1 MKNQKLFSKNR
12 RYIISLTNQLAKSG
26 EGSVWE
32 TNMGFLAK
40 IYHKPDRQKEDK
52 LKFMISSQP
61 DNPTS
66 RHNHNSL
73 AWPLD
78 ILEDSSGKFC
88 GFLMDKITGYQLP
101 LAFMPKS
108 RSQSIPGFN
117 WEYLHK
123 TASNLASSVHAI
135 HSKGYVIGDLKP
147 ENILFDKRALVSII
161 DVDSFQVS
169 DGIRVYRCGVGSTEF
184 TPPELIGIGD
194 LSQVDRNIHHDLFAL
209 SVIFYKLLFV
219 AHPYSGKWN
228 NSNKPEIQDLDER
241 IKQGYWPYSYSKFS
255 PVSRGPNYIPI
266 EIAHPALVSLFKRC
280 FNDGHRN
287 PKNRPTSME
296 WKKAFDVALQNLD
309 SCKIPTHKYSK
320 TYGKCY
326 WCETTKRYNRDTYF
340 PHQPVTP
347 ASNKSRTQS
356 SPPPQ
361 APAVKK
367 SPPINYSP
375 VPVTNNSPIVNLRP
389 LLCSIV
395 GIVLLGTTVNVIQS
409 FRAFTPTNMPISLK
423 PTEYQNPQKIPKQK
437 KPQPKSQK
445 SNKKP
450 SPKKFPNIPSKS
462 DQLSVNKN
470 VQKNSEK
477 PRESINNTKPSP
489 PSKSAI
495 NTTPSKVVDKKQETS
510 NSKSAK
516 NKMPDKLL
524 KVQANLPAS
533 IFPFPMKKCGESG
546 NPEFGKWYR
555 VLINSNSFTLDQVK
569 LKYCNDAFLRN
580 NENTRSKYI
589 QVASFRDK
597 KKADDL
603 ANVLQRELRNTEI
616 KISLN

>member
-40 IYHKPDRQKEDK
+40 VYHTPDKQKEEK
-52 LKFMISSQP
+52 LKFMINCQP

-88 GFLMDKITGYQLP
+88 GFLMDKIAGYQLP
-101 LAFMPKS
+101 LAYIPKS
-108 RSQSIPGFN
+108 RNQSIPGFN

-147 ENILFDKRALVSII
+147 ENILFDNRALVSII

-169 DGIRVYRCGVGSTEF
+169 DRSKIYRCEVGSIEF
-184 TPPELIGIGD
+184 RAPELIGIKD
-194 LSQVDRNIHHDLFAL
+194 LSRVDRNIHHDLFAL
-209 SVIFYKLLFV
+209 AVIFYQLLFT

-228 NSNKPEIQDLDER
+228 SSKPEIQDLDER
-241 IKQGYWPYSYSKFS
+241 IKQGYWLYSPFS
-255 PVSRGPNYIPI
+255 PIGKAPHSIPI
-266 EIAHPALVSLFKRC
+266 EIAHPDLVSLFKRC

-309 SCKIPTHKYSK
+309 SCKIRTHKYSK

-326 WCETTKRYNRDTYF
+326 WCEITKKYNRDIYF

-347 ASNKSRTQS
+347 ASNQSRTKG

-361 APAVKK
+361 VTAAKNPL
-367 SPPINYSP
+367 PINYSP
-375 VPVTNNSPIVNLRP
+375 VPTTNNSSTISLKP
-389 LLCSIV
+389 LLYSIV
-395 GIVLLGTTVNVIQS
+395 GVVLFGTTVNIIQS
-409 FRAFTPTNMPISLK
+409 FRAFTPTNIPILPK
-423 PTEYQNPQKIPKQK
+423 PTEYPNPQKIPKQK

-445 SNKKP
+445 SDNKP
-450 SPKKFPNIPSKS
+450 LPKKSPTPPSKS
-462 DQLSVNKN
+462 DQFSENKN
-470 VQKNSEK
+470 IQKSPEK
-477 PRESINNTKPSP
+477 SRASSNNNIKPSK
-489 PSKSAI
+489 PS
-495 NTTPSKVVDKKQETS
+495 NFTPSKVGDKQQKTS
-510 NSKSAK
+510 NSKSIK
-516 NKMPDKLL
+516 NKIPEKLL
-524 KVQANLPAS
+524 KIQANFL
-533 IFPFPMKKCGESG
+533 FPMNKCGELG
-546 NPEFGKWYR
+546 NPESGKWYR
-555 VLINSNSFTLDQVK
+555 VLINSNNFTLDQIK
-569 LKYCNDAFLRN
+569 LKYCNDAFLKN
-580 NENTRSKYI
+580 HKNIRSKYI

-597 KKADDL
+597 KKAEDL
-603 ANVLQRELRNTEI
+603 AIVLQRELKNTEI